1 MEQQID
7 LPHLKAR
14 YRQWKQQ
21 QQEKTA
27 DSRDLDLEINKIRY
41 TLLTYAGQMKDV

>member
-1 MEQQID
+1 MEAAA
-7 LPHLKAR
+7 AR
-14 YRQWKQQ
+14 KNC
-21 QQEKTA
+21 

>member
-1 MEQQID
+1 
-7 LPHLKAR
+7 LKAR
-14 YRQWKQQ
+14 YRQWKQH
-21 QQEKTA
+21 QQENTA